1 MATRIGD
8 VELGLV
14 VNQQGFTNQLNSIQS
29 KVAGFA
35 KALAGAF
42 VVKKLIDFG
51 SEAIKLGSDLAEV
64 QNVVDVTFPKMS
76 QQVDEFAKSAMY
88 ASGLSET
95 MAKKYT
101 GTFGAMAKSF
111 GFSEGE
117 AYNMATALT
126 SLSGDV
132 ASFYN
137 ISQDEAYTKLKSVFT
152 GETETLKDLGVVMTQ
167 SALDSYA
174 MANGFG
180 RTTAEMSEAEKV
192 ALRFAFVT
200 DKLSLASGDFSRTSD
215 SWANQVR
222 LLKLQFQSFMATVGQ
237 GLINLFTPVIKVIN
251 FLLGK
256 LLTAGNA
263 FKALTELLTGNKA
276 SQGSGIQDTADAVGN
291 LADNMEGAAGG
302 AGDMADA
309 ADDAGGAANKAGGAA
324 KKAAKDMKTLMG
336 FDKINKLSEPN
347 DDSGGDGGGGGG
359 GGRGKGKGGGG
370 GGGGP
375 QPKGAQVDMG
385 KLAEGDNKLL
395 GFFDDLF
402 KRIGELLAQFKAGF
416 DAAFHSEGLERMK
429 VALERIGATLQEIF
443 TDPQVVQSFNTMLDK
458 MAYAL
463 GQFVGAIGSI
473 GVGIGVLLTESIANA
488 LEENKERIKKAI
500 SNTFDATGDVFK
512 SAGNIAQAF
521 GDAFYKIVTSSG
533 AVRIGTAITGAILTA
548 TFDVIEIGA
557 KVGRNVIQSI
567 EKIFV
572 KNAPGLA
579 KTLSNSLEAIAPVF
593 ETIERAVG
601 DVGSMFKRV
610 YDNSIGPLI
619 LQWGDMMSGLVGTII
634 DGFNNNVN
642 PVLEKVGKAF
652 SDVYDQFVKPMIDS
666 LGNAISSIADA
677 TSKWWS
683 LLEPIYNLLA
693 SALGPILGVIA
704 GLLGGVLLAAI
715 AGLSIALKAVFDFVS
730 WIFNMLGDVI
740 SAITD
745 FADKL
750 ITVLPEGF
758 QTAWNDIVS
767 IWSGLGQWF
776 SDRWNDVVNA
786 FSAVVTWF
794 TTMFTN
800 AWNGIVNV
808 FRGIGQWFHDRWN
821 DIITALSNV
830 ATWFGN
836 MFKMAWTGIT
846 TVFSVAG
853 SWFGSIWNGIK
864 SVFSGVSSFFS
875 GIFQGAWNTITGIF
889 SAIPNWFMNIFSRA
903 WAGVRDVFSTGGRIF
918 MGITDGILGTF
929 KTVVN
934 GIIGG
939 INRVVRIPFD
949 GINAVLDG
957 IRGINIMGVS
967 PFGWIGSI
975 GVPQIPMLAQ
985 GGFVRANTPQLA
997 MIGDNKHY
1005 GEIVAPEN
1013 KMLAM
1018 AKEAARLS
1026 KDSSNSAAVVALL
1039 QQLVDLVSGLDL
1051 SIDGVSITKQIFGIA
1066 NQIQQQTNQPILDY

>member
-336 FDKINKLSEPN
+336 FDKINKLSDAS
-347 DDSGGDGGGGGG
+347 DDSGGGGDGGGG
-359 GGRGKGKGGGG
+359 GGRGKGKGGG

-402 KRIGELLAQFKAGF
+402 KRIGELLTQFKAGF

-429 VALERIGATLQEIF
+429 EALERIGATLQEIF

-458 MAYAL
+458 WAYMW
-463 GQFVGAIGSI
+463 GQFVGSI
-473 GVGIGVLLTESIANA
+473 ASVGVGIGVFLTESIANA
-488 LEENKERIKKAI
+488 LDNHKEQIKQALIK
-500 SNTFDATGDVFK
+500 SMDARGDMFEA
-512 SAGNIAQAF
+512 AGNIVQAL
-521 GDAFYKIVTSSG
+521 GDGIYKILTSEG
-533 AVRIGTAITGAILTA
+533 AIKIGTAIAGAFISLYS
-548 TFDVIEIGA
+548 DVEEIGS
-557 KVGRNVIQSI
+557 KIGRDVMKAI
-567 EKIFV
+567 ETIV
-572 KNAPGLA
+572 TKNAPKLTQTINTA
-579 KTLSNSLEAIAPVF
+579 LKNIAPIF
-593 ETIERAVG
+593 ETLERAVE

-619 LQWGDMMSGLVGTII
+619 LQWGDMISGLVGTII

-683 LLEPIYNLLA
+683 VLEPIYNLLA
-693 SALGPILGVIA
+693 SALGPILEVIA

-715 AGLSIALKAVFDFVS
+715 AGISIALKGLFDFVS
-730 WIFNMLGDVI
+730 WIFDMFGEVVVAI
-740 SAITD
+740 SD

-750 ITVLPEGF
+750 MTVLPEGF

-800 AWNGIVNV
+800 AWNEIVNV

-821 DIITALSNV
+821 DIVTALSNV

-836 MFKMAWTGIT
+836 MFRMAWTGIT

-967 PFGWIGSI
+967 PFGWIGNI

>member
-1 MATRIGD
+1 MAIRIGD

-336 FDKINKLSEPN
+336 FDKINKLSDAS
-347 DDSGGDGGGGGG
+347 DDSVGGGDGGGG
-359 GGRGKGKGGGG
+359 GGRGKGKGGG

-429 VALERIGATLQEIF
+429 EALERIGATLQEIF

-458 MAYAL
+458 WAYMW
-463 GQFVGAIGSI
+463 GQFVGSI
-473 GVGIGVLLTESIANA
+473 ASVGVGIGVFLTESIANA
-488 LEENKERIKKAI
+488 LDNHKEQIKQALIK
-500 SNTFDATGDVFK
+500 SMDARGDMFEA
-512 SAGNIAQAF
+512 AGNIVQAL
-521 GDAFYKIVTSSG
+521 GDGIYKILTSEG
-533 AVRIGTAITGAILTA
+533 AIKIGTAIAGAFISLYS
-548 TFDVIEIGA
+548 DVEEIGS
-557 KVGRNVIQSI
+557 KIGRDVMKAI
-567 EKIFV
+567 ETIV
-572 KNAPGLA
+572 TKNAPKLTQTINTA
-579 KTLSNSLEAIAPVF
+579 LKNIAPIF
-593 ETIERAVG
+593 ETLERSVE

-619 LQWGDMMSGLVGTII
+619 LQWGDMISGLVGTII
-634 DGFNNNVN
+634 DGFNNHVN
-642 PVLEKVGKAF
+642 PILEKVGKAF
-652 SDVYDQFVKPMIDS
+652 GEVYDQYVKPMIDS

-677 TSKWWS
+677 ISKLWS
-683 LLEPIYNLLA
+683 VLEPIYNLLA

-704 GLLGGVLLAAI
+704 GLLGGLLLSAI
-715 AGLSIALKAVFDFVS
+715 AGISIALKAVFDFVS
-730 WIFNMLGDVI
+730 WIFDMFGEAVVAI
-740 SAITD
+740 SD

-750 ITVLPEGF
+750 MTALPEGF
-758 QTAWNDIVS
+758 QLAWNDIVS

-776 SDRWNDVVNA
+776 ADRWNDVMSALSGVATWFGTMFSNAWNSIVNVFKSIGQWFKDRWNDVVN
-786 FSAVVTWF
+786 
-794 TTMFTN
+794 
-800 AWNGIVNV
+800 
-808 FRGIGQWFHDRWN
+808 
-821 DIITALSNV
+821 ALSNV
-830 ATWFGN
+830 ATWFGT
-836 MFKMAWTGIT
+836 MFKSAWTGIT

>member
-1 MATRIGD
+1 MAIRIGD

-336 FDKINKLSEPN
+336 FDKINKLSDAS
-347 DDSGGDGGGGGG
+347 DDSGGGGDGGGG
-359 GGRGKGKGGGG
+359 GGRGKGKGGG

-429 VALERIGATLQEIF
+429 EALERIGATLQEIF

-458 MAYAL
+458 WAYMW
-463 GQFVGAIGSI
+463 GQFVGSI
-473 GVGIGVLLTESIANA
+473 ASVGVGIGVFLTESIANA
-488 LEENKERIKKAI
+488 LDNHKEQIKQALIK
-500 SNTFDATGDVFK
+500 SMDARGDMFEA
-512 SAGNIAQAF
+512 AGNIVQAL
-521 GDAFYKIVTSSG
+521 GDGIYKILTSEG
-533 AVRIGTAITGAILTA
+533 AIKIGTAIAGAFISLYS
-548 TFDVIEIGA
+548 DVEEIGS
-557 KVGRNVIQSI
+557 KIGRDVMKAI
-567 EKIFV
+567 ETIV
-572 KNAPGLA
+572 TKNAPKLTQTINTA
-579 KTLSNSLEAIAPVF
+579 LKNIAPIF
-593 ETIERAVG
+593 ETLERSVE

-619 LQWGDMMSGLVGTII
+619 LQWGDMISGLVGTII

-683 LLEPIYNLLA
+683 VLETIYNLLD

-715 AGLSIALKAVFDFVS
+715 AGISIALKGLFDFVS
-730 WIFNMLGDVI
+730 WIFDMFGEVVVAI
-740 SAITD
+740 SD

-750 ITVLPEGF
+750 MTVLPEGF

-821 DIITALSNV
+821 DIVTALSNV

-836 MFKMAWTGIT
+836 MFRMAWTGIT

-967 PFGWIGSI
+967 PFGWIGNI

-1066 NQIQQQTNQPILDY
+1066 NQIQQQTNQPILDF